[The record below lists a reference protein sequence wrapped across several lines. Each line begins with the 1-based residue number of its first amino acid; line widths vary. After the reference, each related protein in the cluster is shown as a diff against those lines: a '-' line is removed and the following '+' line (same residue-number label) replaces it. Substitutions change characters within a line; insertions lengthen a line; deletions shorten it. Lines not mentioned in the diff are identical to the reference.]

1 MKTILLIIFLAFSAK
16 GFSQY
21 NLLIMKNYSTGKIVF
36 ITEGKMI
43 KVIDGSKKVY
53 KGILRIKCDSAQCHN
68 PLLILDKDSV
78 YLDNIIMIRT
88 KAVYAQVSSGILTLG
103 GTALGIEGSYFLAM
117 GLGLNTNTKG
127 MEKYTKSVM
136 FLNGG
141 AFSLGGLTLITAG
154 VFFWKS
160 FARKYPA
167 GQWEFF
173 ARSPIAQNIDEPLKT
188 NQTSIIAP

>member
-1 MKTILLIIFLAFSAK
+1 MKAILLVILITFSAK

-21 NLLIMKNYSTGKIVF
+21 DLLILKNYKTGKIIF
-36 ITEGKMI
+36 IPEGKMV
-43 KVIDGSKKVY
+43 KLTDGSKKSH
-53 KGILRIKCDSAQCHN
+53 KGILSIKCDSAQCHN
-68 PLLILDKDSV
+68 PLLLVGKDSV
-78 YLDNIIMIRT
+78 YLDNVILIRT
-88 KAVYAQVSSGILTLG
+88 KAVYAQVSSGVMTVS

-154 VFFWKS
+154 VFLWNS
-160 FARKYPA
+160 FAKKFPA
-167 GQWEFF
+167 NKWEYF
-173 ARSPIAQNIDEPLKT
+173 AQSPIAHNGEPDNS
-188 NQTSIIAP
+188 NQTSTIAP